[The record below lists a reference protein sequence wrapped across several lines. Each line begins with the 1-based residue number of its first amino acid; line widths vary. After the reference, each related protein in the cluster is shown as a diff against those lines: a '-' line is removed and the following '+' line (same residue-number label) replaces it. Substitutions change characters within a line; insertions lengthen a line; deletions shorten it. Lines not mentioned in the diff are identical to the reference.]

1 MTGGQMR
8 AARSLLR
15 WTAEKLAEASGV
27 GLATIK
33 RAEASDQP
41 VRMINANVAMV
52 KAALEAAGIV
62 FIEPNGGGP
71 GVRLRDHV
79 PPIPAGEWGNVE

>member
-1 MTGGQMR
+1 MR

-15 WTAEKLAEASGV
+15 WTAEKLAQESGV

-33 RAEASDQP
+33 RAETTDQP
-41 VRMINANVAMV
+41 VRMMNANVAAV
-52 KAALEAAGIV
+52 RDALEKGGIE

-79 PPIPAGEWGNVE
+79 PPPGDGSRDD